1 MTEHVTSKNTR
12 RHAWLAV
19 GLSILMPGVG
29 HAYCGKLR
37 RGLVFGLLY
46 AIGIPV
52 VLGFLAYASPASTV
66 TFGLL
71 MALAAFGVVIGAAVD
86 SYRLARRT
94 RSDYELK
101 AYNGPGIYV
110 LLGLL
115 IQGSCLGYALH
126 VRSTLFQAFRVPS
139 MSEFPTIVPNDR
151 LLVDRNAYRKAD
163 PQRGDTI
170 LFRPPN
176 EDWRTYYIKRIVALE
191 GDTVAIKDGTLYVN
205 GEKLAVG
212 RAMKPPSAERV
223 TEDGRTLQGEFFEET
238 NASARYTI
246 FLSTSEQN
254 AVRDL
259 PETVVPQQH
268 CFVLGDNRNRSR
280 DSRHF
285 GPIPYAV
292 IEGRADYIY
301 WPADRWSRFGRIH

>member
-1 MTEHVTSKNTR
+1 MTEHVTPKSTKR
-12 RHAWLAV
+12 QPWLAV
-19 GLSILMPGVG
+19 ALSILMPGVG

-37 RGLVFGLLY
+37 RGLVLGLCY

-52 VLGFLAYASPASTV
+52 VLGMLAWASPASTV

-101 AYNGPGIYV
+101 AYNDPGVYI

-115 IQGSCLGYALH
+115 IQGSCFGYALH
-126 VRSTLFQAFRVPS
+126 IRSSLFQAFRVPS

-151 LLVDRNAYRKAD
+151 LLVDRIAYRRTD
-163 PQRGDTI
+163 PQRGDTV

-176 EDWRTYYIKRIVALE
+176 EDWRTYYIKRIVAIE
-191 GDTVAIKDGTLYVN
+191 GDTVAMKDGALYVN
-205 GEKLAVG
+205 GERLAV
-212 RAMKPPSAERV
+212 RKIDKPSSAGHV
-223 TEDGRTLQGEFFEET
+223 TVDGRTLQGEFFEET
-238 NASARYTI
+238 NGGARYRI
-246 FLSTSEQN
+246 FLTTPEQN

-301 WPADRWSRFGRIH
+301 WPADRWSRFGRID

>member
-1 MTEHVTSKNTR
+1 MTEHVTPKSTQR
-12 RHAWLAV
+12 QPWLAV
-19 GLSILMPGVG
+19 ALSILMPGVG

-37 RGLVFGLLY
+37 RGLVFGLFY

-52 VLGFLAYASPASTV
+52 VLGLLAWASPASTV

-86 SYRLARRT
+86 SRRLTART

-101 AYNGPGIYV
+101 GYNSPGVYV

-115 IQGSCLGYALH
+115 IQGSCFGYALH
-126 VRSTLFQAFRVPS
+126 IRSSLFQAFRVPS

-151 LLVDRNAYRKAD
+151 LLVDRIAYRKAD
-163 PQRGDTI
+163 PQRGDTV

-205 GEKLAVG
+205 GEKLAMG
-212 RAMKPPSAERV
+212 KAMEPPSAGRV
-223 TEDGRTLQGEFFEET
+223 TEDGRALAGEFFEET
-238 NASARYTI
+238 NGSARYTI

-254 AVRDL
+254 AVHDL
-259 PETVVPQQH
+259 PETIVPQEH

-301 WPADRWSRFGRIH
+301 WPADRWSRFGRVH